1 MLALL
6 KVLKDIILEYHGS
19 MVEYEKRHLLHKEL
33 YLYFNE
39 ILRTRLN
46 EEFSFIFYPG
56 FFQDLEL
63 IVVAVP
69 PTVA

>member
-1 MLALL
+1 MPRLP

-19 MVEYEKRHLLHKEL
+19 MVEYDKRLRLHEELFRHYNELL
-33 YLYFNE
+33 
-39 ILRTRLN
+39 RMRLN

-56 FFQDLEL
+56 FFQDLEV